1 MDSMPAPATGAPDPS
16 GVEGAV
22 EAVFAKAPALKSED
36 MYQNLGEMLKFYKDA
51 KRECLDGRSSIERL
65 WWRNILYILGRQWI
79 YYDRKRGQWVDK
91 RMAKWIPRPVT
102 NIASEVVESLVAMF

>member
-1 MDSMPAPATGAPDPS
+1 
-16 GVEGAV
+16 
-22 EAVFAKAPALKSED
+22 
-36 MYQNLGEMLKFYKDA
+36 MLKFYKDA
-51 KRECLDGRSSIERL
+51 KRECLDGRVSIERL

-102 NIASEVVESLVAMF
+102 NIASEVVESLVAMFGSIELEASARPVGGDVRNMSARTTL